1 MCNFL
6 QDSRPSG
13 NGGSFKYPPCSSRC
27 CWVSSCACELRHKI
41 SHWAVREAAKSPP
54 NRPLMRFEDEKKAG
68 NLSYDTLSRKMNE
81 AGRNEE
87 VQFTFDV
94 TAGCFPT
101 SFAQLSISSWD
112 CEPDSAILSLPLFRV
127 VEAPICL

>member
-1 MCNFL
+1 MKKRQAISL
-6 QDSRPSG
+6 TTPS
-13 NGGSFKYPPCSSRC
+13 
-27 CWVSSCACELRHKI
+27 
-41 SHWAVREAAKSPP
+41 
-54 NRPLMRFEDEKKAG
+54 
-68 NLSYDTLSRKMNE
+68 LSRKMNE